1 MGPCTAALV
10 PSRILMM
17 NHETKSRE
25 TRYRFYS
32 SVTRI
37 QIAKITMPRRA
48 APLSGVQALLDNF
61 EAFHHSA
68 LLLHAWKWRDPDI
81 PQLSRQARSKHRSP
95 VKMQDVKY
103 SAPKP
108 IA

>member
-10 PSRILMM
+10 RSRILMM
-17 NHETKSRE
+17 NHETKSRKK
-25 TRYRFYS
+25 S
-32 SVTRI
+32 LPILQLLI
-37 QIAKITMPRRA
+37 QLVKITMPRRA